1 MNALV
6 QDLAQRIWVGNLQTR
21 LPYYTAVVAIVLLTH
36 SLAQLTWSLVP
47 QSVNAPQSEAV
58 QQQAP
63 LAYRA
68 VREQP
73 LAQKIGNL
81 NLFGKFEPVKA
92 VQEPVRPKVVPE
104 TKLNLKL
111 RGVFASQNQEASH
124 AIIADA
130 RGDEDSY
137 RVGSEVPG
145 GAILKEIHSDH
156 VIILHN
162 GRLETLKLPVEE
174 GQEAIGGRAGAGS
187 SARPVS
193 PMTSSRMSGAV
204 NQSRSIG
211 AANIGGGSQ
220 ASSGAPETRTS
231 VEHLSAEV
239 ADNAQL
245 LGQYRSALLNNPNSV
260 MGLVNVSPYE
270 KDGQLMGYRIRPGR
284 DRALLQRF
292 GLRSGDVITSVN
304 GVPMNNPVKALE
316 VLRDLSSASSL
327 SVEVNRNGAPQ
338 SFTFQIQ

>member
-6 QDLAQRIWVGNLQTR
+6 QELAQKIWVENLQAR
-21 LPYYTAVVAIVLLTH
+21 LPYYTVVVAIVLLTH

-47 QSVNAPQSEAV
+47 QSVDQPKASTAQRHSP
-58 QQQAP
+58 
-63 LAYRA
+63 RA
-68 VREQP
+68 TRVAREQP

-81 NLFGKFEPVKA
+81 NLFGKYEPVK
-92 VQEPVRPKVVPE
+92 VEQEPVRPKVVPE

-111 RGVFASQNQEASH
+111 RGVFASQNEEASH

-137 RVGSEVPG
+137 RIGSEVPG

-162 GRLETLKLPVEE
+162 GRLETLKLPEEE
-174 GQEAIGGRAGAGS
+174 GQGEVGGRGPGA
-187 SARPVS
+187 ARPSISTV
-193 PMTSSRMSGAV
+193 SSRMAESRANHSAASRNIGGASHAGSGAV
-204 NQSRSIG
+204 
-211 AANIGGGSQ
+211 AN
-220 ASSGAPETRTS
+220 TRS
-231 VEHLSAEV
+231 VENLSRDV
-239 ADNAQL
+239 ADNAEL

-260 MGLVNVSPYE
+260 MGLVNVSPYQ

-292 GLRSGDVITSVN
+292 GLRSGDVVTSVN

-327 SVEVNRNGAPQ
+327 TVEVNRNGSPQ
-338 SFTFQIQ
+338 TFTFQIQ